1 MLSTR
6 GRGESRDVDIGNNSD
21 GLLVVARHGRTVADR
36 LALHGNGSE
45 SGNRRILPVRTLRA
59 IQTISIGVG
68 LWLAA
73 AGMASAQT
81 CGQDYTI
88 QEGDSLAKIAT
99 KVYGKS
105 SQWTFIFYANQDRV
119 GGGQS
124 LLVPGLAIRIPCL
137 EGAGPKLPDVATTEA
152 QAPAPPAPPPLS
164 SEIKRIQ
171 FLTATDYAPFT
182 DAALPNGGMIT
193 DVVNTAMGAL
203 KKESNSSFDFTVSW
217 VNDWAAHLNPLLV
230 TRAFDMG
237 FPWYK
242 PNCQAFEDLDTNAK
256 FRCQK
261 FFFSNPVFEEQV
273 LVFVKKESPITMAS
287 ESELVGK
294 KLCRPAGYWT
304 FDLDDNGRNWV
315 KAKKV
320 TMLNPP
326 TIEECMKM
334 LMDGTADAVP
344 INELTGRAA
353 MVHLDLA
360 DKVRVIEKPLAI
372 LTLHVI
378 IAKTHPNARTM
389 LYYFNSALDKLKA
402 SGNYDQ
408 IVEKHLQQFWDSQ
421 VPQPPKATSDKTPP
435 KTTDDTATAAAAAA
449 SETAKK

>member
-1 MLSTR
+1 MSIT
-6 GRGESRDVDIGNNSD
+6 SNKSI
-21 GLLVVARHGRTVADR
+21 
-36 LALHGNGSE
+36 
-45 SGNRRILPVRTLRA
+45 
-59 IQTISIGVG
+59 ISIAAA
-68 LWLAA
+68 LWLSMG
-73 AGMASAQT
+73 AGAGAQT

-88 QEGDSLAKIAT
+88 QEGDSLAKIAA

-105 SQWTFIFYANQDRV
+105 AQWTIIFYANQDRV
-119 GGGQS
+119 GSGQS
-124 LLVPGLAIRIPCL
+124 LIVPGLAIRIPCI
-137 EGAGPKLPDVATTEA
+137 EGVGPKLPDAATTEA
-152 QAPAPPAPPPLS
+152 QAPAPPTPPPMS

-182 DAALPNGGMIT
+182 DASLPNGGMIT

-203 KKESNSSFDFTVSW
+203 KKESNSSFEFTVSW

-273 LVFVKKESPITMAS
+273 LVFVKKDSPITMAS

-294 KLCRPAGYWT
+294 KLCRPSGYWT

-315 KAKKV
+315 KDKKV
-320 TMLNPP
+320 TLLSPP
-326 TIEECMKM
+326 TIEECMKF
-334 LMDGTADAVP
+334 LMEGSADAVP

-353 MVHLDLA
+353 MVRLDLA
-360 DKVRVIEKPLAI
+360 DKLRVIEKPLAI

-378 IAKTHPNARTM
+378 IAKSHPNARTM
-389 LYYFNSALDKLKA
+389 LYYFNTALDKLKA
-402 SGNYDQ
+402 TGSYDQ

-421 VPQPPKATSDKTPP
+421 AEQVPKATSDKTPP
-435 KTTDDTATAAAAAA
+435 KTSDDKTTATTETAAAAAA
-449 SETAKK
+449 GTAKK

>member
-1 MLSTR
+1 MHIMR
-6 GRGESRDVDIGNNSD
+6 VIGI
-21 GLLVVARHGRTVADR
+21 VAV
-36 LALHGNGSE
+36 
-45 SGNRRILPVRTLRA
+45 
-59 IQTISIGVG
+59 
-68 LWLAA
+68 A
-73 AGMASAQT
+73 AGAALGTPAASLAQT
-81 CGQDYTI
+81 CGQEYTI

-99 KVYGKS
+99 KVYGRS

-124 LLVPGLAIRIPCL
+124 LLVPGLSIRIPCL
-137 EGAGPKLPDVATTEA
+137 EGAGPKLPDIATTEA
-152 QAPAPPAPPPLS
+152 QAPTPPAPPPMS

-182 DAALPNGGMIT
+182 DASLPNGGMIT
-193 DVVNTAMGAL
+193 DVVNTAMNGL
-203 KKESNSSFDFTVSW
+203 KKDSNSSFDFTVSW

-242 PNCQAFEDLDTNAK
+242 PNCQDFEDLDTNAK

-273 LVFVKKESPITMAS
+273 LVFVRKDSPITMAS
-287 ESELVGK
+287 ENELVGK
-294 KLCRPAGYWT
+294 KLCRPSGYWT

-315 KAKKV
+315 KNKKV
-320 TMLNPP
+320 TLLSPP
-326 TIEECMKM
+326 TIEECMK
-334 LMDGTADAVP
+334 LVMDGSADAVP

-353 MVHLDLA
+353 MVHLDLG
-360 DKVRVIEKPLAI
+360 DKIRVIEKPLAI

-402 SGNYDQ
+402 SGTYDQ

-421 VPQPPKATSDKTPP
+421 TPQTPKATSDKAAPAKSTSDPA
-435 KTTDDTATAAAAAA
+435 TDTAAAGAAA
-449 SETAKK
+449 ETAKK

>member
-1 MLSTR
+1 MTYFNRIQIVS
-6 GRGESRDVDIGNNSD
+6 
-21 GLLVVARHGRTVADR
+21 
-36 LALHGNGSE
+36 LA
-45 SGNRRILPVRTLRA
+45 A
-59 IQTISIGVG
+59 AF
-68 LWLAA
+68 WLAA
-73 AGMASAQT
+73 SAAAMAQT

-88 QEGDSLAKIAT
+88 QDGDSLAKIAA

-105 SQWTFIFYANQDRV
+105 SQWTTIFYANQDRF
-119 GGGQS
+119 GSGQS

-137 EGAGPKLPDVATTEA
+137 GGSAPKLPEAATTEA
-152 QAPAPPAPPPLS
+152 QAPVAPSPPPLS

-182 DAALPNGGMIT
+182 DASLPSGGMIT

-203 KKESNSSFDFTVSW
+203 RKESGSSFEFTVSW

-256 FRCQK
+256 YRCQK

-273 LVFVKKESPITMAS
+273 LVFVKKDSPITMAS

-294 KLCRPAGYWT
+294 KLCRPAGFWT

-315 KAKKV
+315 KDKKV

-326 TIEECMKM
+326 GIEDCMKL
-334 LMDGTADAVP
+334 LMEGTADAVP

-353 MVHLDLA
+353 MVRLDLA
-360 DKVRVIEKPLAI
+360 DKLRVIEKPIAI

-378 IAKTHPNARTM
+378 IAKSHPNARTM

-402 SGNYDQ
+402 SGNYDT

-421 VPQPPKATSDKTPP
+421 TQQAPKVTSDKTPP
-435 KTTDDTATAAAAAA
+435 KATDDKSANSTETTTAAAA
-449 SETAKK
+449 SGTAKK

>member
-1 MLSTR
+1 MQ
-6 GRGESRDVDIGNNSD
+6 
-21 GLLVVARHGRTVADR
+21 
-36 LALHGNGSE
+36 
-45 SGNRRILPVRTLRA
+45 TLRA
-59 IQTISIGVG
+59 AALFAIGFGV
-68 LWLAA
+68 WIAAA
-73 AGMASAQT
+73 AGTAAQT
-81 CGQDYTI
+81 CGQDYVI

-99 KVYGKS
+99 KVYGRS

-137 EGAGPKLPDVATTEA
+137 EGAVAKLPDVATAEA
-152 QAPAPPAPPPLS
+152 QAPTPPAPPAMS

-193 DVVNTAMGAL
+193 DVVNQAMGAL
-203 KKESNSSFDFTVSW
+203 KKDSNSSFDFTVSW

-273 LVFVKKESPITMAS
+273 LVFVKKESAITLAN

-320 TMLNPP
+320 TLLNPP
-326 TIEECMKM
+326 TIEDCMKM

-344 INELTGRAA
+344 VNELTGRAA
-353 MVHLDLA
+353 VVHLDLG

-402 SGNYDQ
+402 SGSYDQ

-421 VPQPPKATSDKTPP
+421 VLQAPKATSDKTSP
-435 KTTDDTATAAAAAA
+435 KATDDTAAATATAAATSAAA

>member
-1 MLSTR
+1 MTYF
-6 GRGESRDVDIGNNSD
+6 SR
-21 GLLVVARHGRTVADR
+21 L
-36 LALHGNGSE
+36 
-45 SGNRRILPVRTLRA
+45 
-59 IQTISIGVG
+59 QSIA
-68 LWLAA
+68 LAA
-73 AGMASAQT
+73 ALLLAAGAPALAQT
-81 CGQDYTI
+81 CGQDYVI
-88 QEGDSLAKIAT
+88 QDGDSLAKIAA

-105 SQWTFIFYANQDRV
+105 TQWTLIFYANQDRV
-119 GGGQS
+119 GSGQS

-137 EGAGPKLPDVATTEA
+137 EGGTPKLPEAATIEA
-152 QAPAPPAPPPLS
+152 QAPTPPAPPPLS

-182 DAALPNGGMIT
+182 DASLPNGGMIT

-203 KKESNSSFDFTVSW
+203 KKDSNSSFDFSISW

-230 TRAFDMG
+230 SRAFDMG

-273 LVFVKKESPITMAS
+273 LVFVKKDSPITMAN
-287 ESELVGK
+287 ENELVGK

-315 KAKKV
+315 KEKKV
-320 TMLNPP
+320 ILLSPP
-326 TIEECMKM
+326 TIEECMK
-334 LMDGTADAVP
+334 LVAEGSVDAVP
-344 INELTGRAA
+344 VNELSGRAA
-353 MVHLDLA
+353 MVHLDLT
-360 DKVRVIEKPLAI
+360 DKLRVIDKPLAI

-378 IAKTHPNARTM
+378 IAKAHPNARTM
-389 LYYFNSALDKLKA
+389 LYYVNTALDKLKA
-402 SGNYDQ
+402 SGNYDT

-421 VPQPPKATSDKTPP
+421 TQQAPKATSQKTPP
-435 KTTDDTATAAAAAA
+435 KTTDDKSATETAAA
-449 SETAKK
+449 SSGTAKK